1 MVATKQKLFE
11 AMTYVVA
18 FLLICATRLTRKEM
32 KRTEYFSRVI
42 KVVTEL
48 TDVSEEDILGKSR
61 IPEIVDAR
69 WMVIYFLKRNHYSTR
84 QISELINHPQR
95 TINHAFE
102 FMDSRAFSS
111 QSGLGNNIAIA
122 KQQLL

>member
-1 MVATKQKLFE
+1 MV
-11 AMTYVVA
+11 
-18 FLLICATRLTRKEM
+18 FLLLCAHLRTRYEM
-32 KRTEYFSRVI
+32 KRTEYFSKVI

-48 TDVSEEDILGKSR
+48 TDVTEEQILGKSR
-61 IPEIVDAR
+61 IPEVVDAR

-84 QISELINHPQR
+84 QISELLNHPQR

-102 FMDSRAFSS
+102 FLDTRAYNS

>member
-1 MVATKQKLFE
+1 M
-11 AMTYVVA
+11 A

-32 KRTEYFSRVI
+32 KRTEYFSKVI

-102 FMDSRAFSS
+102 YIDSRSYSS
-111 QSGLGNNIAIA
+111 QSGLSNNLAIA
-122 KQQLL
+122 KRQLL

>member
-1 MVATKQKLFE
+1 MNSVDYCSK
-11 AMTYVVA
+11 
-18 FLLICATRLTRKEM
+18 
-32 KRTEYFSRVI
+32 VI

-48 TDVSEEDILGKSR
+48 TEVSEQDIFGRTRSFDA
-61 IPEIVDAR
+61 VDAR

-84 QISELINHPQR
+84 QISELLNHPQR

-102 FMDSRAFSS
+102 FLDTRAYNS